1 MDHLSGAMES
11 LGKSQKEMLEIKNT
25 ATEMKSAVD
34 GLINSLDMAKER
46 ISELKTIW
54 IETSRT
60 EKQKGGKK
68 KKKDWKNRTKYPR
81 TVWQL
86 EKV

>member
-25 ATEMKSAVD
+25 VTEMKSAVD
-34 GLINSLDMAKER
+34 GLINSLDMAEER

-68 KKKDWKNRTKYPR
+68 KKKTGKTGQNIRELCDN
-81 TVWQL
+81 
-86 EKV
+86 

>member
-25 ATEMKSAVD
+25 VTEMKSAVD
-34 GLINSLDMAKER
+34 GLINSLDMAEER

-68 KKKDWKNRTKYPR
+68 KKKKTGKTGQNIRELCDN
-81 TVWQL
+81 
-86 EKV
+86 